1 MIRNFLLGLVLLA
14 VANAAFAQAI
24 LVEGVKFEPSATV
37 GGQNIVLNGAGLRSR
52 LFIKVYAAGVYV
64 PQKSN
69 DPAVLL
75 GQSGTRRI
83 LIGMLRDVGAETF
96 ANSLLESLAANHSEK
111 QMAEFK
117 PQIDQLLTAIRSVG
131 EAKKGDTIQLDYTSD
146 VGTRMAVNGKPL
158 GEPVAGGAAFFNA
171 LLRIWIGDKPADTS
185 LKKAMLG
192 G

>member
-1 MIRNFLLGLVLLA
+1 MIGRVLLGLVLSVAASA
-14 VANAAFAQAI
+14 VSAQAI
-24 LVEGVKFEPSATV
+24 VVEGVKFEPTSTV
-37 GGQNIVLNGAGLRSR
+37 GGQEVVLNGAGLRSR

-75 GQSGTRRI
+75 AQNGPRRI
-83 LIGMLRDVGAETF
+83 LIGMLRDVDAQTF
-96 ANSLLESLAANHSEK
+96 ANSLLEGLAANHSEK
-111 QMAEFK
+111 QMADFK
-117 PQIDQLLTAIRSVG
+117 PQIDQLLTAMRTVG
-131 EAKKGDTIQLDYTSD
+131 EAKKSDVIQLDYTSD
-146 VGTRMAVNGKPL
+146 AGTRMFVNGRPL

-171 LLRIWIGDKPADTS
+171 LLRIWIGDKPVDTS

>member
-1 MIRNFLLGLVLLA
+1 MIRRSLLGLAFSVAASA
-14 VANAAFAQAI
+14 VSAQAVV
-24 LVEGVKFEPSATV
+24 VEGVKFEPSTTV
-37 GGQNIVLNGAGLRSR
+37 GGQTIVLNGAGLRSR

-64 PQKSN
+64 PQESN

-75 GQSGTRRI
+75 AQSGPRRI
-83 LIGMLRDVGAETF
+83 LIGMLRDVDAQTF
-96 ANSLLESLAANHSEK
+96 ANSLLESLAENHSEK
-111 QMAEFK
+111 QLAEFK

-131 EAKKGDTIQLDYTSD
+131 EAKKGDVIQLDYASD
-146 VGTRMAVNGKPL
+146 VGTRMLLNGKPL

-171 LLRIWIGDKPADTS
+171 LLRVWIGERPPDTS